1 MHKINNINKS
11 IVALVTPMQKNDQHI
26 DYGKFKQLI
35 NWHIEQGTNGIVIAG
50 STGEAAT
57 LEDHEWI
64 KLLETAKDIIE
75 TNNNPNKLTIIAGT
89 GTNCTN
95 STIKK
100 TSLAENIGI
109 DAALVVTPYYNKPTQ
124 QGLFLHYSELSANTN
139 LPIILYNV
147 PSRTGCDLL
156 PETVAKLSDIQ
167 NIIGIKEAT
176 GKLERATELKNTC
189 RENFIL
195 LSGDDASFVEFMLL
209 GGMGVISVT
218 ANILPA
224 IVSKICKLILSKQPD
239 YISIAKQINL
249 QLNLLHKILMIESNP
264 IPVKWL
270 LAYLGKIDEAYRLP
284 LTTLSKQHHASLIES
299 YQKAVNNIDLKI
311 IEECNS

>member
-1 MHKINNINKS
+1 
-11 IVALVTPMQKNDQHI
+11 MQKTNQHI

-57 LEDHEWI
+57 LEEHEWI

-75 TNNNPNKLTIIAGT
+75 TSNNSNKLTIIAGT
-89 GTNCTN
+89 GTNYTN

-100 TSLAENIGI
+100 TNLAENIGI

-124 QGLFLHYSELSANTN
+124 QGLFLHYSELAANTN

-156 PETVAKLSDIQ
+156 PETVAKLSDMP

-176 GKLERATELKNTC
+176 GKLERATELKNSC
-189 RENFIL
+189 RANFIL

-209 GGMGVISVT
+209 GGLGAISVT
-218 ANILPA
+218 ANILPK
-224 IVSKICKLILSKQPD
+224 IMSKICKLILSKQSD

-284 LTTLSKQHHASLIES
+284 LTTLSTQHHASLIEA
-299 YQKAVNNIDLKI
+299 YQKAINNIDLKI

>member
-1 MHKINNINKS
+1 MHKINNIISS
-11 IVALVTPMQKNDQHI
+11 IVALVTPMQNTNQHV

-35 NWHIEQGTNGIVIAG
+35 NWHIEQGTNGLVIAG

-57 LEDHEWI
+57 LEEYEWI
-64 KLLETAKDIIE
+64 KLLETAKDVIE
-75 TNNNPNKLTIIAGT
+75 TSNNPNKLTIIAGT
-89 GTNCTN
+89 GTNSTN

-100 TSLAENIGI
+100 TYLAENIGI

-124 QGLFLHYSELSANTN
+124 KGLFLHYSELAANTN

-156 PETVAKLSDIQ
+156 PDTVAKLSDLQ

-176 GKLERATELKNTC
+176 GKLERVTELKNTC

-209 GGMGVISVT
+209 GGLGVISVT

-224 IVSKICKLILSKQPD
+224 IVSKICKLILSKQPAK
-239 YISIAKQINL
+239 ISIAKQINL
-249 QLNLLHKILMIESNP
+249 KLNLLHKILMIESNP

-270 LAYLGKIDEAYRLP
+270 LAYLGKIDETYRLP
-284 LTTLSKQHHASLIES
+284 LTTLSKQHHATLIEA
-299 YQKAVNNIDLKI
+299 YQNAINNIDLKI